1 MSKISSTDKV
11 VTQAQLKED
20 LQNFYEQ
27 IRPFLN
33 GEPGM
38 SLDSTPTQN
47 STNGA
52 TSGGIYTALSGK
64 QNTLSPGTG
73 IAISGN
79 TISAPVNYS
88 TTERVVGTWING
100 KPLYEKTI
108 VETMPAANN
117 QKYVDVGISLSYAFI
132 VNCNAVFSNGWSQ
145 PVPQLLDA
153 NASAMKNLRCAIS
166 LNTASSNA
174 NKLFLF
180 NFGSTDFSNQTVYV
194 TIRYTK
200 TTD

>member
-38 SLDSTPTQN
+38 NLDSTPTQN

-64 QNTLSPGTG
+64 QNTLTAGTG
-73 IAISGN
+73 VSISGN

-88 TTERVVGTWING
+88 TTEHVVGTWIDG
-100 KPLYEKTI
+100 KPIYEKTI
-108 VETMPAANN
+108 SLGSMP
-117 QKYVDVGISLSYAFI
+117 
-132 VNCNAVFSNGWSQ
+132 
-145 PVPQLLDA
+145 
-153 NASAMKNLRCAIS
+153 
-166 LNTASSNA
+166 NTATVSKSISSTNINIIKSFLYTYRSSDGTFIIWPDTSDNNFFARYVITDYGKNIKLTSNA
-174 NKLFLF
+174 DRSAF
-180 NFGSTDFSNQTVYV
+180 NGYL
-194 TIRYTK
+194 TIQYTK